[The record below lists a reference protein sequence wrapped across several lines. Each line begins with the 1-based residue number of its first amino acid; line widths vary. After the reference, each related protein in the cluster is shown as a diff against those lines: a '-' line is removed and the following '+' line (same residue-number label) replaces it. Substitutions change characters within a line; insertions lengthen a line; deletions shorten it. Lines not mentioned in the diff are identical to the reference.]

1 MNRPAT
7 APESAYGEPDWARRR
22 CALIVGHP
30 GHELVVHAWLGA
42 ARPRVIVLTDG
53 SGHGDDGRIGSTAR
67 VVSEAAAS
75 RGGLF
80 GEHSDRAVY
89 NALLAHDSGFFLRTT
104 ERIAAELTE
113 NAIDFVT
120 GDAIEG
126 YNPVHDVCR
135 MMTNAAV
142 RMARRAGAEVD
153 NFDFFLVRSHDQVRT
168 TAGAIVRSLGEDELY
183 RKLATARSYPE
194 LAGEVE
200 KRLGEPDGS
209 AFAVEGFRPADH
221 PNELDTV
228 FYDTYGRQRVRDGF
242 YSVAV
247 TYDGHVRPIE
257 ELLLRL

>member
-1 MNRPAT
+1 MNRSA
-7 APESAYGEPDWARRR
+7 AANESAPGEPDWARRR

-30 GHELVVHAWLGA
+30 GHELVVHAWLQA

-53 SGHGDDGRIGSTAR
+53 SGHGNDGRIGSTAR
-67 VVSEAAAS
+67 VVSEAAAV

-80 GEHSDRAVY
+80 GEHTDRAVY
-89 NALLAHDSGFFLRTT
+89 AALLAHDTGFFLRTT
-104 ERIAAELTE
+104 ERIAAELTR

-142 RMARRAGAEVD
+142 RMARRAGRVVA
-153 NFDFFLVRSHDQVRT
+153 NFDFFLVRPHDQVCT
-168 TAGAIVRSLGEDELY
+168 TAGAIVKSLGEDELR
-183 RKLATARSYPE
+183 RKLAIARSYPE
-194 LAGEVE
+194 LASEVE
-200 KRLGEPDGS
+200 KRIGEPNAS
-209 AFAVEGFRPADH
+209 ALAVEGFRPADH
-221 PNELDTV
+221 PNEVDTV
-228 FYDTYGRQRVRDGF
+228 FYDTYGRQRVRDGI

-247 TYDGHVRPIE
+247 TYEAHVRPIE